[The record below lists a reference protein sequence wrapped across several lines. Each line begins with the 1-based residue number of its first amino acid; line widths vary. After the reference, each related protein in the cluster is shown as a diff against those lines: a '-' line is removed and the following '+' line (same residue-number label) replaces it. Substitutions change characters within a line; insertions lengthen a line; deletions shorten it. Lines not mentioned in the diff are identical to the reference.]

1 MITEPASRAT
11 TNQAASDPAPLLTTA
26 TATASAA
33 GGPTDHV
40 TAGEITEFLHHLARY
55 RPPAL
60 GGDPADRA
68 TLLARKAD
76 LLTRITDQ
84 HARTAAG
91 PPSTTTPTAPEG
103 HTP

>member
-1 MITEPASRAT
+1 VITEPASRAT
-11 TNQAASDPAPLLTTA
+11 TNQAASDPAPLLTT
-26 TATASAA
+26 TV

-40 TAGEITEFLHHLARY
+40 TAGEIAEFLHHLARY
-55 RPPAL
+55 RSPAL

-68 TLLARKAD
+68 TLPARKTD
-76 LLTRITDQ
+76 PFTRIADP

-103 HTP
+103 RTP

>member
-11 TNQAASDPAPLLTTA
+11 TDQAASDPAPLLTT
-26 TATASAA
+26 TTAA

-40 TAGEITEFLHHLARY
+40 TAGEIAEFLHHLARY
-55 RPPAL
+55 RSPAL

-68 TLLARKAD
+68 TLLARKTD
-76 LLTRITDQ
+76 PFTRIADQ
-84 HARTAAG
+84 HARTTAG